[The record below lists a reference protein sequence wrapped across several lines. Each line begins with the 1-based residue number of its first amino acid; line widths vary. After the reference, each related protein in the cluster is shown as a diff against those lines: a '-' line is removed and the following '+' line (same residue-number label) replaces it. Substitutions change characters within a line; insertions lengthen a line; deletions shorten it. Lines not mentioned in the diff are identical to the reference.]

1 MPGKEI
7 ITAMN
12 NSVYDIAIMGGG
24 VVGCAILRRLTL
36 DGLRCVLLE
45 KGADILSGASK
56 GNSALLHTGFDA
68 PTGSLE
74 LQCMQAGYREYLDIR
89 ERFNLPLVET
99 GAIVVAWNDEEFT
112 KLPGIVAQAHANNV
126 ADVHEIAPAELYRLE
141 PHLAPGARGAVR
153 IAGEHVIDPWSAP
166 LAYTLQAIALGAEV
180 RRATQVTGGTRVG
193 NEWKLETSRGSV
205 AARVVVN
212 AAGLYGD
219 RIEAI
224 ARESPF
230 SIRPRKGQFV
240 VFDKSAYSLV
250 KAIVL
255 PVPTERTKG
264 VLISRTAF
272 GNLLVGPTAEEVD
285 EREAAS
291 VEHDRLEKLIEK
303 AQALVP
309 ALAQHSV
316 TAVYAGLRPATQ
328 FKDYQIEALADRG
341 WISVGGIRS
350 TGLTGSLGIAAHVA
364 DLYARHF
371 GPLRENAQPPWT
383 PVPNLCE
390 EKLRRYEEPNA
401 GEIVCHC
408 ERVTKQEIESALS
421 GPLPATDLGGLK
433 RRTRCM
439 MGRCQGFYCSAR
451 VMEIAANRLSEPRLD
466 RIKA

>member
-1 MPGKEI
+1 
-7 ITAMN
+7 MN
-12 NSVYDIAIMGGG
+12 EPVYDVAIIGGG
-24 VVGCAILRRLTL
+24 VVGCAILRRLAL
-36 DGLRCVLLE
+36 GGVRCVLLE

-89 ERFNLPLVET
+89 ERLNLPLVET
-99 GAIVVAWNDEEFT
+99 GAIVVAWNDEELA
-112 KLPGIVAQAHANNV
+112 KLPGIAAQAHANHV
-126 ADVHEIAPAELYRLE
+126 ADVHEVAVSALYRLE
-141 PHLAPGARGAVR
+141 PHLAPDALGAVR
-153 IAGEHVIDPWSAP
+153 IAGEHVIDAWSAP
-166 LAYTLQAIALGAEV
+166 LAYALQAIALGAEV

-193 NEWKLETSRGSV
+193 DEWRLETSTGPV
-205 AARVVVN
+205 TARVVVN

-230 SIRPRKGQFV
+230 SIRPRKGQFI
-240 VFDKSAYSLV
+240 VFDKSAYPLV

-264 VLISRTAF
+264 VLISRTAY

-285 EREAAS
+285 ERDTAS
-291 VEHDRLEKLIEK
+291 VEHDTLEQLMGK
-303 AQALVP
+303 ARALVP
-309 ALAQHSV
+309 ALEQHSI

-341 WISVGGIRS
+341 WITVGGIRS
-350 TGLTGSLGIAAHVA
+350 TGLTGSLGIAVHVA

-371 GPLRENAQPPWT
+371 GPLRENTRPLWT

-390 EKLRRYEEPNA
+390 EKLRRYQEPNA

-408 ERVTKQEIESALS
+408 EQVTRHEIEAALS
-421 GPLPATDLGGLK
+421 GPLPAADLGGLK

-451 VMEIAANRLSEPRLD
+451 VLALASNRLTDPRIEKLP
-466 RIKA
+466 A